1 MHQNCKI
8 LIQDYQIS
16 SWHNYLSFWAF
27 MDIAILY
34 LALNSYKYHSYKYF
48 CQKWMVVLKECHCH
62 PQMDSL
68 LVSLRGGVLRSRISR
83 LGWRSLLLML
93 PPFLSNFL
101 IIRTFFNRMVCIIKG
116 SKIPP
121 PETKSVPT
129 FRFTWWGCCLSSS
142 WPIAPSSSSTS
153 INSTTGGVILI
164 LIGVLA

>member
-1 MHQNCKI
+1 
-8 LIQDYQIS
+8 
-16 SWHNYLSFWAF
+16 
-27 MDIAILY
+27 
-34 LALNSYKYHSYKYF
+34 
-48 CQKWMVVLKECHCH
+48 MVVLKECHYH

-68 LVSLRGGVLRSRISR
+68 LVSLRGGVLRCRISK

-101 IIRTFFNRMVCIIKG
+101 VVRAFFNGMVYIIKG
-116 SKIPP
+116 SKIPA

-153 INSTTGGVILI
+153 IPSTTGVVILI
-164 LIGVLA
+164 LIRVLA